1 MGESFFFRDPLVT
14 HFSQNQAK
22 DHEKCLEHLLGLLLL
37 TEAMLESHIE
47 AGRQHNTRYAGFHPS
62 EKALDIPVVQQ
73 VMEQRRDQED
83 DQERRQDNGERGD
96 DGSQE
101 APLAAPHISRQI
113 DHDRS
118 RCTFTDGNHIGQHVV
133 IQPAVGQD
141 HIPDQRNRTVCTS
154 EGKTSDFQ
162 KSCK

>member
-1 MGESFFFRDPLVT
+1 MPGSSRVLFSFLPSIDDDAQDSGSQDQPNGRKFLFRDPLVT

-83 DQERRQDNGERGD
+83 DKERR
-96 DGSQE
+96 
-101 APLAAPHISRQI
+101 
-113 DHDRS
+113 
-118 RCTFTDGNHIGQHVV
+118 
-133 IQPAVGQD
+133 
-141 HIPDQRNRTVCTS
+141 
-154 EGKTSDFQ
+154 
-162 KSCK
+162 